1 MNISVNGISHPLK
14 EDTSVSDFL
23 KTRNIDTNSVIVELN
38 KNIVKNCDYQQIF
51 FKDKDQLEI
60 LRFVGGG

>member
-1 MNISVNGISHPLK
+1 MNISVNGISHRLK

-23 KTRNIDTNSVIVELN
+23 KANTIDTNSLIVELN
-38 KNIVKNCDYQQIF
+38 KNIVKSSYYQQVF
-51 FKDKDQLEI
+51 FKDKDQIEI